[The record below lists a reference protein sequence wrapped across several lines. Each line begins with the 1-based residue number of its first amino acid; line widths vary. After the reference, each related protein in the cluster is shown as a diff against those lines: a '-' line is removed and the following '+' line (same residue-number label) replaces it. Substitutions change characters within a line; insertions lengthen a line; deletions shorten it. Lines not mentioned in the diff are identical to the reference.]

1 MWPMICL
8 HVSIWCNLSASLY
21 LHRKVKP
28 HCKTTINQKNKPK
41 NPTGPPLCSGHA
53 GGPLGNVLLHL
64 MNAFDGVYLWQQST
78 CTWNRKWVMENKADV
93 GAVRLYDSTHRSRQG
108 VTYSAVHWRHSSA
121 LTAVIG
127 NGVVACGAQ
136 RVCMCDGVCVYV
148 CVNVQSAL
156 LWRQWVREAD
166 RKPERGPWLS
176 LHLPC
181 PDMQPRRAFSC
192 VCCMLLCVRLRVWV
206 HRSRICRAWSFKCMR
221 SQHSSPGPI
230 LSPATHGVPR
240 LPQTYWANDQPWQLK
255 PICESVWHQEGHL
268 LPAL

>member
-21 LHRKVKP
+21 LHRKVNP

-41 NPTGPPLCSGHA
+41 HPTGPPLCSGHA

-64 MNAFDGVYLWQQST
+64 MDAFDGVYLWQQST

-93 GAVRLYDSTHRSRQG
+93 GAVQLYDSTHRSRQG

-136 RVCMCDGVCVYV
+136 RVCMCDGVCVRV
-148 CVNVQSAL
+148 CECAVSTVVETVSQ
-156 LWRQWVREAD
+156 
-166 RKPERGPWLS
+166 
-176 LHLPC
+176 
-181 PDMQPRRAFSC
+181 
-192 VCCMLLCVRLRVWV
+192 
-206 HRSRICRAWSFKCMR
+206 RSRQKTRERPLVVPPPPLPRYAASKSFQLCLLYASVCASESLSAQEQNMSCMIVQVYEITTLVAGPYFKSCDSWSA
-221 SQHSSPGPI
+221 
-230 LSPATHGVPR
+230 PA
-240 LPQTYWANDQPWQLK
+240 YAD
-255 PICESVWHQEGHL
+255 L
-268 LPAL
+268 LG

>member
-1 MWPMICL
+1 MWHMICL

-21 LHRKVKP
+21 LHRKVKS

-64 MNAFDGVYLWQQST
+64 MDAFDGVYLWQQST

-93 GAVRLYDSTHRSRQG
+93 GAVQLYDSTHRSRQG

-136 RVCMCDGVCVYV
+136 RACMCDGVCVCTCVWMCSQHCCGDSESEKQTENQREAPGCPSTSLAPICSLEELSIVSVVCFCV
-148 CVNVQSAL
+148 CVWEFECTGAEYV
-156 LWRQWVREAD
+156 VHD
-166 RKPERGPWLS
+166 RSSVWDHNTR
-176 LHLPC
+176 
-181 PDMQPRRAFSC
+181 RRALF
-192 VCCMLLCVRLRVWV
+192 
-206 HRSRICRAWSFKCMR
+206 
-221 SQHSSPGPI
+221 
-230 LSPATHGVPR
+230 
-240 LPQTYWANDQPWQLK
+240 
-255 PICESVWHQEGHL
+255 
-268 LPAL
+268 

>member
-64 MNAFDGVYLWQQST
+64 MDAFDGVYLWQQST

-136 RVCMCDGVCVYV
+136 RVCMCDGVCMCVWMCSQHCCGDSESEKQTERENQREAPGCPSTSLAPICSLEELSIVSVVCFCV
-148 CVNVQSAL
+148 CVWEFECTGAEYV
-156 LWRQWVREAD
+156 VHD
-166 RKPERGPWLS
+166 RSSVWDHNTR
-176 LHLPC
+176 
-181 PDMQPRRAFSC
+181 RRALF
-192 VCCMLLCVRLRVWV
+192 
-206 HRSRICRAWSFKCMR
+206 
-221 SQHSSPGPI
+221 
-230 LSPATHGVPR
+230 
-240 LPQTYWANDQPWQLK
+240 
-255 PICESVWHQEGHL
+255 
-268 LPAL
+268 